1 MVLFFVHL
9 RYNQLNI
16 NKMEYVKTLNKWAN
30 KHSYYIL
37 DIARICLGLFI
48 FMKALTFMADTEM
61 LIKLFKPID
70 NLTLSIIAFHYIVP
84 AHIIG
89 GLLIIFG
96 LLTRWAVIAQLPLII
111 GAIAVNFVGE
121 RIVIELIEANIALI
135 LCIFFLCFGSGKHS
149 ADYYFKMQQ

>member
-1 MVLFFVHL
+1 
-9 RYNQLNI
+9 
-16 NKMEYVKTLNKWAN
+16 MEYVKTLNKWAN

-37 DIARICLGLFI
+37 DIIRICLGLFI
-48 FMKALTFMADTEM
+48 FMKALTFMTDTEM
-61 LIKLFKPID
+61 LINLFKPID
-70 NLTLSIIAFHYIVP
+70 NLAISMIVFIMLFQLT
-84 AHIIG
+84 IIG

-135 LCIFFLCFGSGKHS
+135 LCVFPLLWFGKHS